1 MDTRDYSTLH
11 LDSFNIFHLKNK
23 NNKKSRNNLIK
34 GRFKI
39 PKGAIKSRNNLIKG
53 RFKIPKG
60 EIRSRKSGKGRHYND
75 QKENGQRYTMI
86 YKTLYTKKLKINYC
100 YSI

>member
-23 NNKKSRNNLIK
+23 NNK
-34 GRFKI
+34 
-39 PKGAIKSRNNLIKG
+39 KSRNNLIKG